1 MSRVL
6 YFFLFFS
13 TLFFLSSEDS
23 CYLFSFS
30 GLLRS
35 CILLSL
41 YSDAQCSFFCVLLC
55 SLCALMSIVSFASAC
70 SFLISRCY
78 VFFLLYLVCFLLFSL
93 FSDVFV
99 NCSVS
104 FSLCSALLLLFLLR
118 ALPTFDSSISFYLVF
133 CLGFDLFC
141 VLLASVLFSCFL
153 FCSVCVL
160 WLYCPVSFFIIL
172 FCVFVSCFLFFHL
185 FFWIGFPLCSDV
197 RGLWFL
203 FLLFIY
209 FCVLSFFILC
219 FLSLVF

>member
-118 ALPTFDSSISFYLVF
+118 ALPTLDSSISFYLVF

-203 FLLFIY
+203 F
-209 FCVLSFFILC
+209 
-219 FLSLVF
+219 